1 MLPRIALAATMFV
14 SAGAA
19 SVAEEAGSAR
29 TADEIS
35 FYLRSETDS
44 GTLGDNVT
52 KDARPMVAGQ
62 TDGGTKVEV
71 LEDGKVI
78 ATTVARD
85 WGYWEAQL
93 SRLSEGEH
101 ELRARLVGRTTQVS
115 KPLRLTID
123 QTPPPP
129 PTIRVTKGYS
139 EGGTSPYRPLPVE
152 GKAEK
157 GAYRVTIDLGGGRT
171 LYPYVRRDGSW
182 SAKVDLEPG
191 ARTLTATAFDRAG
204 NRSKRSAPLKIRI
217 IKLQDEINLARLDGK
232 DGTALWARGFGSN
245 CFEDSELVGA
255 ADVDADG
262 LGDVLI
268 GGAFAG
274 ASGEG
279 KLFGVMGTKQG
290 WKARVNVPALP
301 AGAGFEIVGKEKNQ
315 LPYAGIA
322 RAGDVNGD
330 GYEDFAV
337 ASNANRGATDYLG
350 LLTVLYGSKTGL
362 PESVDINA
370 LTPEQGF
377 RILGDRPYRGPSQPI
392 EAVGDINGDG
402 LDDLA
407 FRAYDTVHV
416 LFGKR
421 GFTQRDMTLASLG
434 REDGLQ
440 LELRNASTRVSIAGG
455 DLDADGLSDVVVGVT
470 GSGSTGTINIIFGR
484 EKLPGRVG
492 LTDYAR
498 DAGVEIKSVVEESEW
513 FSVAS
518 GFDLN
523 GDDHND
529 IAVVSK
535 EGYFDVGRLGLVLY
549 GGERKRLK
557 DLAPARRLGREA
569 GFRLAGNGETSMYLQ
584 SAGSAD
590 VNDDGLDDLI
600 LGATNGGETVGFV
613 VYGRRER
620 PAEALDLS
628 ALDGVYGYRLV
639 FSGPTSV
646 ADIACTVAG
655 AGDVNGDGVDDI
667 VVSGKSA
674 NRIDQPGAAAY
685 VVFGRRD

>member
-1 MLPRIALAATMFV
+1 MLPRIALIVTMVATT
-14 SAGAA
+14 
-19 SVAEEAGSAR
+19 GSASIAGEG
-29 TADEIS
+29 TPAGPGDEIS
-35 FYLRSETDS
+35 FYLRSETDT

-52 KDARPMVAGQ
+52 KDARPLVAGQ
-62 TDGGTKVEV
+62 TDGGTKIEV

-78 ATTVARD
+78 ASTVARD

-93 SRLSEGEH
+93 PKLSEGGH
-101 ELRARLVGRTTQVS
+101 ELRAKLIGRSTQVS

-152 GKAEK
+152 GKAET

-171 LYPYVRRDGSW
+171 LYPNVRRDGSW
-182 SAKVDLEPG
+182 SAKVDLGPG
-191 ARTLTATAFDRAG
+191 ERTLTATAYDRAG
-204 NRSKRSAPLKIRI
+204 NRSKRSEPLKIRI

-232 DGTALWARGFGSN
+232 DGTALWVRGFESN
-245 CFEDSELVGA
+245 CFEDAELVGA
-255 ADVDADG
+255 ADLDGDG

-268 GGAFAG
+268 GGAFAEP
-274 ASGEG
+274 SGEG
-279 KLFGVMGTKQG
+279 KLFGVMGANEG
-290 WKARVNVPALP
+290 WEAKVNVPALP

-315 LPYAGIA
+315 LPYAGVA

-337 ASNANRGATDYLG
+337 ASNGNRGATDHLG
-350 LLTVLYGSKTGL
+350 LLTVLYGSKNGL
-362 PESVDINA
+362 PKTVDMNA
-370 LTPEQGF
+370 LTPKQGF
-377 RILGDRPYRGPSQPI
+377 HILGDRPDRGPSQPI
-392 EAVGDINGDG
+392 EAVGDVNGDG

-407 FRAYDTVHV
+407 FRAYDTIHV

-421 GFTQRDMTLASLG
+421 GFAQRDLNLASLS

-440 LELRNASTRVSIAGG
+440 LELRNVSTRVSIAGG
-455 DLDADGLSDVVVGVT
+455 DVDDDGLSDIVVGVT
-470 GSGSTGTINIIFGR
+470 SSTAAGTINIIFGR
-484 EKLPGRVG
+484 EEFPGKVS

-498 DAGVEIKSVVEESEW
+498 AAGVEIKGVSGEADR
-513 FSVAS
+513 FSIAS

-523 GDDHND
+523 GDDHDD
-529 IAVVSK
+529 IAVVSR
-535 EGYFDVGRLGLVLY
+535 EGYFNPARMGLVLY
-549 GGERKRLK
+549 GADRKSLK
-557 DLAPARRLGREA
+557 AVAPARRLSREA
-569 GFRLAGNGETSMYLQ
+569 GFRLAGDGSTSVYLH
-584 SAGSAD
+584 SAAAAD
-590 VNDDGLDDLI
+590 VNDDGLDDLV
-600 LGATNGGETVGFV
+600 LGATNGGDTVGYV
-613 VYGRRER
+613 VFGRRER
-620 PAEALDLS
+620 PAESLDLS

-667 VVSGKSA
+667 VVSGKSG
-674 NRIDQPGAAAY
+674 NRIDQPGAGAY
-685 VVFGRRD
+685 VVFGRRN